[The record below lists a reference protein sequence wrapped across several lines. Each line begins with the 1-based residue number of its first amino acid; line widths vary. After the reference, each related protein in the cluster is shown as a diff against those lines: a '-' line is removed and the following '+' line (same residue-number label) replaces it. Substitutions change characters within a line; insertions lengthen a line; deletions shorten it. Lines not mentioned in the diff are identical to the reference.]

1 MPTIAAYCEECGD
14 SFYLRDEMYYP
25 SGKKTFRVS
34 KPKKELRTW
43 EDWLMHISSHCEK
56 CRLQTVP
63 EKCEQDYNKL
73 KGG

>member
-1 MPTIAAYCEECGD
+1 
-14 SFYLRDEMYYP
+14 MYYP
-25 SGKKTFRVS
+25 TGKRSFRVA
-34 KPKKELRTW
+34 KPKRELKTW
-43 EDWLMHISSHCEK
+43 EDWLIHISSHCEK